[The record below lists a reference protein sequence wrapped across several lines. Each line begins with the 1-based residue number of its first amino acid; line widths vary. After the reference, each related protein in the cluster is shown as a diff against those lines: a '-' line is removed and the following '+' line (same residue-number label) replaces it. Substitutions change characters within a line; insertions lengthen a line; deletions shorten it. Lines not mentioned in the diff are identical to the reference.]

1 MLNTHVLLQV
11 YVSSVHLWVGPVE
24 EGDGYWLGRAG
35 HGLGHELGVCE
46 WSIGCSHR
54 YSGRLQNTLLPRTGR
69 FTVVRSTQGRLL
81 GANLRVIQRVLGE
94 DGQNAA
100 AERRKKK
107 KKKKKEDVGSGL
119 VYVIVLDCPW
129 IVDFAIQAGW
139 NLRTASYGVLS

>member
-1 MLNTHVLLQV
+1 MSWGFVSGQLAVLTAILVGFKTHFYL
-11 YVSSVHLWVGPVE
+11 
-24 EGDGYWLGRAG
+24 
-35 HGLGHELGVCE
+35 
-46 WSIGCSHR
+46 
-54 YSGRLQNTLLPRTGR
+54 RTGR

-81 GANLRVIQRVLGE
+81 GANLRVIQRVLKE

-100 AERRKKK
+100 AERRKK

>member
-1 MLNTHVLLQV
+1 MSWGFVSGQLAVLTAILVGFKTHFYL
-11 YVSSVHLWVGPVE
+11 
-24 EGDGYWLGRAG
+24 
-35 HGLGHELGVCE
+35 
-46 WSIGCSHR
+46 
-54 YSGRLQNTLLPRTGR
+54 RTGR

-81 GANLRVIQRVLGE
+81 GANLRVTQRVLGE

-107 KKKKKEDVGSGL
+107 KEEDVGSGL

>member
-1 MLNTHVLLQV
+1 MSWGFVSGQLAVLTAILVGFKTHFYL
-11 YVSSVHLWVGPVE
+11 
-24 EGDGYWLGRAG
+24 
-35 HGLGHELGVCE
+35 
-46 WSIGCSHR
+46 
-54 YSGRLQNTLLPRTGR
+54 RTGR

-107 KKKKKEDVGSGL
+107 KKKKKKKEEDVGSGL